1 MKPKLYVTRG
11 GEKIQYDSTIT
22 INLSSNAGKRKRK
35 IEKIRQSL
43 QYNLV

>member
-22 INLSSNAGKRKRK
+22 IIKLSSNARKRKRK
-35 IEKIRQSL
+35 IERIRQSF
-43 QYNLV
+43 